1 MPFVLRKT
9 KEKVKAG
16 YKTIYLPQSLIDDLE
31 QMARDNSTSFN
42 NVVVSM
48 IDYANEV
55 KDMPDYKE
63 MYFKLFRE
71 TYKAVLIL
79 MDAQRM
85 CEDMYINAEEPE
97 LLVLSMLD
105 ENEKEQPEQDGAE
118 TDLKKQDPV

>member
-1 MPFVLRKT
+1 M
-9 KEKVKAG
+9 G
-16 YKTIYLPQSLIDDLE
+16 Y
-31 QMARDNSTSFN
+31 
-42 NVVVSM
+42 NV
-48 IDYANEV
+48 IEV
-55 KDMPDYKE
+55 RIMPDYKE

-118 TDLKKQDPV
+118 TDLEKQDPV